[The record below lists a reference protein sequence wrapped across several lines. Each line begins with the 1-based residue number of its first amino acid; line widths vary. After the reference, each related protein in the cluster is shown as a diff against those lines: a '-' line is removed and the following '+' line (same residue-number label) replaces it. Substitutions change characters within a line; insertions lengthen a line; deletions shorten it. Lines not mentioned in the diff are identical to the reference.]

1 MRNLGVLGGD
11 LLDVPDEELI
21 PGSVVAD
28 IPAVLLVTGE
38 DLLRSDSVIL
48 PDSVLITGVLEVL
61 LDSGAVADDDLLAGD
76 HHLDGDMGDSLTV
89 DGVVE
94 VPLLQDIAVLPH
106 YSAVLDAGGLQDSGE
121 DIGGVAASATEQVV
135 VIDVLVDLLFKFPDE
150 AAARVV
156 VHIVVSFFQYKD
168 TTIF

>member
-1 MRNLGVLGGD
+1 MRDLGVLGGD

-21 PGSVVAD
+21 PGSVVAG

-38 DLLRSDSVIL
+38 DLLRSDTVIL
-48 PDSVLITGVLEVL
+48 PDPELITGALEVF
-61 LDSGAVADDDLLAGD
+61 LDSGVVADDDLLAGD
-76 HHLDGDMGDSLTV
+76 HHLDGDVGDAAAV

-94 VPLLQDIAVLPH
+94 VPLLQDVEVLPH
-106 YSAVLDAGGLQDSGE
+106 HSAVLDAGGLQDSGE
-121 DIGGVAASATEQVV
+121 DVGRVAASTTEQVV
-135 VIDVLVDLLFKFPDE
+135 VIDVLVDLLFEFPDK